1 MHYLVNVY
9 LVDCMKVTL
18 SQENIRSIFSSSLH
32 QDDVLDGL
40 YRQVFPEWD
49 FIDYIIQGRPRIGK
63 LGWRAIFDMF
73 ERFDEEHHSQDA
85 IVPGYFWI
93 GLGFSADEMLED
105 WEVDTSDVR
114 FSLKADIKK
123 APWFDF

>member
-1 MHYLVNVY
+1 MR
-9 LVDCMKVTL
+9 VTL
-18 SQENIRSIFSSSLH
+18 RQEKVRGIFSLATR

-40 YRQVFPEWD
+40 YRLIFTEWD
-49 FIDYIIQGRPRIGK
+49 SIDYIVQGRPRMGK

-93 GLGFSADEMLED
+93 SLGFSADEMLGD
-105 WEVDTSDVR
+105 WDVDTSDVR
-114 FSLKADIKK
+114 FSLKADTKK
-123 APWFDF
+123 AP